1 MIVLHAAP
9 VVWGKIGGLQS
20 SIPALVA
27 AQNCLDDIDAA
38 MVVTVANTAV
48 PPVDVDFPV
57 FDRKITVDH
66 SGRLNLP
73 APFDRPDLVVFHST
87 YIPAHAKIASML
99 QKADIPYIVCPRGG
113 MTRRSQATKPWKK
126 RLGNLL
132 FFNWIV
138 SNAAGLHYLTEGEV
152 ASSVE
157 WKLPRFVVGNGIDVP
172 EESDTTSPGRSTGLR
187 FLFLGRLHIEHKGLD
202 MLLDACAI
210 IGGELYCA
218 GARLDICG
226 PDCLGSTAWLA
237 RRISELGLEDVVAVH
252 GPAIG
257 EAKAELLRR
266 ADVFVHTSRTEGH
279 PSAVLEAIAHGVP
292 CLLTPNTNMAEQVA
306 SAGAGWRVEPAP
318 GAIAQR
324 LLEIVTSDRSVLK
337 TVGFNARRLAAERFN
352 WPLVANQCIRQYRKF
367 AA

>member
-27 AQNCLDDIDAA
+27 AQNRLDGVDAA
-38 MVVTVANTAV
+38 MVVTIANTA

-57 FDRKITVDH
+57 FDRKITVE
-66 SGRLNLP
+66 SNGRLNLP
-73 APFDRPDLVVFHST
+73 VPFDRPDLVVFHST
-87 YIPAHAKIASML
+87 YIPAHAKIAGEL
-99 QKADIPYIVCPRGG
+99 QKAAIPYIVCPRGG

-157 WKLPRFVVGNGIDVP
+157 WKLPRFVVGNGVDVP
-172 EESDTTSPGRSTGLR
+172 EESETASPGRSTGLK

-202 MLLDACAI
+202 MLLDACAM
-210 IGGELYCA
+210 IGGELYHA
-218 GARLDICG
+218 GAKLDICG
-226 PDCLGSTAWLA
+226 PDCLGSAAVLA
-237 RRISELGLEDVVAVH
+237 RRISELGLEDVVAVR
-252 GPAIG
+252 GPALG
-257 EAKAELLRR
+257 EAKAELLRQT
-266 ADVFVHTSRTEGH
+266 DVFVHTSRTEGH

-306 SAGAGWRVEPAP
+306 SAGAGWQVEPTP

-324 LLEIVTSDRSVLK
+324 LLEIVASDRTVLK
-337 TVGFNARRLAAERFN
+337 TVGENARRLAAEQFN
-352 WPLVANQCIRQYRKF
+352 WPLVAGQCIRQYRKF